1 MTACTISWSAFVTTK
16 VKLLLLSLLCAT
28 LCGCA
33 YSRPYIVVTTIDTN
47 GVTTVSQLRLTLF
60 AVWPATQTMEKQRGS
75 IGKTMSLGTVGAD
88 QETGGTN
95 MVEAL
100 KHIDSILSKFRP

>member
-1 MTACTISWSAFVTTK
+1 MKFLP
-16 VKLLLLSLLCAT
+16 LLAMLAT
-28 LCGCA
+28 LSGCA
-33 YSRPYIVVTTIDTN
+33 YSRPHIIVTTIDTN
-47 GVTTVSQLRLTLF
+47 GVTTISQLRLTLF

-75 IGKTMSLGTVGAD
+75 IGKTLSLGTVGAE

>member
-1 MTACTISWSAFVTTK
+1 MLV
-16 VKLLLLSLLCAT
+16 LLAALS
-28 LCGCA
+28 GCA